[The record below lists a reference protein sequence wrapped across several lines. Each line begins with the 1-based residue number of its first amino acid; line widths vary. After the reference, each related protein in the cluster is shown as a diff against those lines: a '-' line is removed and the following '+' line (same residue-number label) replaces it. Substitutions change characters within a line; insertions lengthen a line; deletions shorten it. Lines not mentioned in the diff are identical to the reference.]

1 MSIMNGWCIKPL
13 IRNQYKLSLFITTP
27 QLYVLCM
34 SFYKPISKDF
44 LSLSVFHGL
53 HFDLSYL
60 KSNNKKANM
69 VFTSVKRKTARQIF
83 IVSCSTLLR
92 LCPQFLG
99 DYFSAV
105 LKLTLHVTAKGY
117 FLGGKK
123 KKIKEKKNTFI
134 CMDIFSPG
142 FQSTTFS
149 GCRVVHRS
157 SQPHCAR
164 TFTQHH
170 RNFCVYP
177 STHLEAI
184 GCCLPSAYNLFMLL
198 VVP

>member
-34 SFYKPISKDF
+34 SFYKPIPKDF

-117 FLGGKK
+117 FLGEKK

-149 GCRVVHRS
+149 IPLGAELSTDHHDHTVHAPS
-157 SQPHCAR
+157 PSITE
-164 TFTQHH
+164 TFV
-170 RNFCVYP
+170 C
-177 STHLEAI
+177 THQLI
-184 GCCLPSAYNLFMLL
+184 
-198 VVP
+198 

>member
-1 MSIMNGWCIKPL
+1 
-13 IRNQYKLSLFITTP
+13 
-27 QLYVLCM
+27 
-34 SFYKPISKDF
+34 
-44 LSLSVFHGL
+44 
-53 HFDLSYL
+53 
-60 KSNNKKANM
+60 M

-117 FLGGKK
+117 FLGEKK

-149 GCRVVHRS
+149 IPLGAELSTDHHDHTVHAPS
-157 SQPHCAR
+157 PSITE
-164 TFTQHH
+164 TFV
-170 RNFCVYP
+170 C
-177 STHLEAI
+177 THQLI
-184 GCCLPSAYNLFMLL
+184 
-198 VVP
+198 